1 MFSVREARMVDV
13 PVIHAVTTD
22 KIILGSDFIV
32 RAIGVMQ
39 ALGER
44 GAVHLRSQLIPSPR
58 LYDVA
63 CRLTSL
69 HADTGCWCV
78 ISDRLD
84 VALASLAHGVQL
96 NSRSMSVGDARHV
109 SPKLRVGASVH
120 SPAEAQAAEAE
131 GADWCVAGNVF
142 ETPSH
147 PGAARRESAFVS
159 DIVARVDLPVIA
171 IGGVAPEHVRS
182 LVEGGAYGVASI
194 RGIWEAKNSEEAAIR
209 YLSEYDGHDST
220 SGTKGVATGR

>member
-1 MFSVREARMVDV
+1 MREARMVDV

-22 KIILGSDFIV
+22 KIILARDFLV

-44 GAVHLRSQLIPSPR
+44 GAIHLRSQLIPSPR
-58 LYDVA
+58 LYDIS

-78 ISDRLD
+78 VSDRLD
-84 VALASLAHGVQL
+84 VALASFAHGVQL
-96 NSRSMSVGDARHV
+96 NSRSMRVSDARRV
-109 SPKLRVGASVH
+109 APKLRLGASVH
-120 SPAEAQAAEAE
+120 SAVEAQAAEAE

-142 ETPSH
+142 ETPTH
-147 PGAARRESAFVS
+147 PGAARRESTFVS
-159 DIVARVDLPVIA
+159 DIVAHLDIPVIA
-171 IGGVAPEHVRS
+171 IGGVKPEHVRA

-194 RGIWEAKNSEEAAIR
+194 RGIWEAKNSEEAAVR
-209 YLSEYDGHDST
+209 YLSEYDGHHST

>member
-1 MFSVREARMVDV
+1 MVEV

-22 KIILGSDFIV
+22 KIILAKDFVV

-39 ALGER
+39 ALGNR

-58 LYDVA
+58 LYDIA

-84 VALASLAHGVQL
+84 IALASFAHGVQL
-96 NSRSMSVGDARHV
+96 NSRSMTVSDARKV
-109 SPKLRVGASVH
+109 APKLRMGASVH
-120 SPAEAQAAEAE
+120 SAAEAEVAESE

-142 ETPSH
+142 ETATH
-147 PGAARRESAFVS
+147 PGAPRRESTFVS
-159 DIVARVDLPVIA
+159 DIVASVNIPVIA
-171 IGGVAPEHVRS
+171 IGGVKPEHIRS
-182 LVEGGAYGVASI
+182 LIGGGAYGIASI

-220 SGTKGVATGR
+220 SSAKGAATGH

>member
-1 MFSVREARMVDV
+1 MLDV
-13 PVIHAVTTD
+13 PVVHAVTTD
-22 KIILGSDFIV
+22 RIILARDFIV

-44 GAVHLRSQLIPSPR
+44 GAIHLRSQLIPSPR
-58 LYDVA
+58 LYDIA

-78 ISDRLD
+78 ISDRVD
-84 VALASLAHGVQL
+84 VALASFAHGIQL
-96 NSRSMSVGDARHV
+96 NSRSMTVSDARRV
-109 SPKLRVGASVH
+109 APELRIGASIH
-120 SPAEAQAAEAE
+120 SATEAEAAELE

-147 PGAARRESAFVS
+147 PGEPRRESTFISEIAASV
-159 DIVARVDLPVIA
+159 DIPVIA
-171 IGGVAPEHVRS
+171 IGGVKPEHVRS

-194 RGIWEAKNSEEAAIR
+194 RGIWEAKNSEQAAIR
-209 YLSEYDGHDST
+209 YLSEYDGHHST
-220 SGTKGVATGR
+220 SGSHGVANGR